1 MEEYISK
8 NIEQLLESY
17 EDLEMFEENFLSNE
31 DRKFIDNV
39 YSFPY
44 INDGMDRLEDLR
56 TSYLREYMEN
66 SDRVEE
72 LVPFDKFI
80 SFFKEAK
87 DMKNYMDK
95 NILIENTEE
104 NLIENGFYKSEFV
117 IHAHNAKTFHWDL
130 RWKTRFGNSAYS
142 FAIPKAKLP
151 EENEK
156 ILALKQPMH
165 PAVWV
170 DLKTTDTFKD
180 DTQRGSMGSISLI
193 DKGNIF
199 VKERPNSYA
208 IYLQGET
215 YRGAYILISSN
226 RNGNSYILIKT
237 ENIMSDSDARNKEW
251 KISAFKYWKFQKE
264 KMMEEFKIN
273 CSETKLVFENEDGSI
288 DYNEGDEEMTKT
300 ASYKFIFVPSHNSKS
315 IKERME
321 ANPERI
327 AEQCQA
333 DTIGYR
339 IGLYVWNCILDEES
353 QTKAYNEL
361 RKIGFT
367 TNYMNIIDNF
377 MKPTVFAE
385 AISCILTGRKMYGR
399 THLGLI
405 LKPIISSD
413 KEKYENRI
421 NISDKID
428 TDAVMDNN
436 IPSISDD
443 DINENE
449 NLEIRFRVR
458 RYGMGVK

>member
-165 PAVWV
+165 PSVWV

-251 KISAFKYWKFQKE
+251 KISAFRYWKFQKE

-367 TNYMNIIDNF
+367 TNYMNVIDNF
-377 MKPTVFAE
+377 MKPTVFSE

-413 KEKYENRI
+413 KEKYKEKI
-421 NISDKID
+421 NVID
-428 TDAVMDNN
+428 IPDEKETIINNN
-436 IPSISDD
+436 IPSNDID
-443 DINENE
+443 DINESNDR
-449 NLEIRFRVR
+449 LEIKFN
-458 RYGMGVK
+458 VKRNI